1 MTKDEILKK
10 LQLSIEE
17 MDSDLAT
24 VAAKEAVAGGLD
36 PFEAITAGLSRGM
49 ETISNLFDEG
59 EAFIPE
65 LLLASDAFDA
75 AVAIITESL
84 NEEEKKKTVLGKVL
98 MATVEGDIHDIGKNI
113 VKTMLSASGFQV
125 FDLGRDV
132 PTEEVIK
139 KAIEYDV
146 DIIAGSALMTTT
158 MPSQRNIING
168 LKEVGMRHRFKCMF
182 GGAPVSQNWVE
193 KIGADAYG
201 ETAADAISIA
211 KNFMAVK
218 GGQN

>member
-1 MTKDEILKK
+1 MTKEAIFKK
-10 LQLSIEE
+10 LQISIEE
-17 MDSDLAT
+17 MDSDLAAE
-24 VAAKEAVAGGLD
+24 AAKEAVASGLD
-36 PFEAITAGLSRGM
+36 PLEAITSGLSQGM
-49 ETISNLFDEG
+49 QTISDLFDEG

-75 AVAIITESL
+75 AIAILTESL
-84 NEEEKKKTVLGKVL
+84 GEEEKSKTSLGKVL

-125 FDLGRDV
+125 IDLGRDV

-158 MPSQRNIING
+158 MPSQKEIIKG
-168 LKEVGMRHRFKCMF
+168 LEEAGVRDRFKCMF
-182 GGAPVSQNWVE
+182 GGAPVSQEWVD
-193 KIGADAYG
+193 KIGADAFG

-211 KNFMAVK
+211 KSLMAAK
-218 GGQN
+218 GGLN